1 MENINKT
8 NQSLKFLEFKNKA
21 KNLLNPG
28 IILIAVAALTLLIA
42 NSPWGH
48 LYQAFWNVEIHLGTE
63 YFNLFNHHGHSFTAL
78 QFVNDAIM
86 AIFFFMVGVEIKREI
101 LIGELSSVRQAMLP
115 IIAAMGGI
123 IFPILIFYVTGS
135 IQNFSAEE
143 FRGIAIPMATDI
155 AFSLGVLTMLGK
167 RVPLSLKIFLL
178 ALAIVDDIGGIIT
191 IAAFY
196 SEFTLISLLYI
207 GIAVV
212 LFGVLMIGN
221 RMEIHSKPFYM
232 TIGAIIWYMFLQAGI
247 HPTIAGVLVA
257 FTVPSRPHINLKEFI
272 DSMQDNLKKLKEK
285 HQQGSDTIV
294 LTNEQMHILAEIE
307 NKSDKVVS
315 PLQDFEDNLHNWVS
329 YFIMPLFAFA
339 NAGVVFSGE
348 EINIFEGVSL
358 SIFLSLFLGKAIGI
372 YLFTWGSVK
381 LNISSLPKGMNFK
394 NLAGVSMLGGI
405 GFTVA
410 LFLASLSYPAG
421 SELLNQ
427 AKMGILFGSFVS
439 GLAGY
444 FLLKKVLDKTI

>member
-1 MENINKT
+1 MESIKKMK
-8 NQSLKFLEFKNKA
+8 QSLKFLDFKLKVENY
-21 KNLLNPG
+21 LNPG
-28 IILIAVAALTLLIA
+28 IILIVVAAITLFIA
-42 NSPWGH
+42 NSPIGH
-48 LYQAFWNVEIHLGTE
+48 LYQAFWNMEIHLGTE
-63 YFNLFNHHGHSFTAL
+63 KFNFFNHHGHSFTAL

-86 AIFFFMVGVEIKREI
+86 AIFFFMVGIEIKREI
-101 LIGELSSVRQAMLP
+101 LVGELSSFRQAILP

-123 IFPILIFYVTGS
+123 IFPILIFYVTGT

-143 FRGIAIPMATDI
+143 LRGIAIPMATDI

-191 IAAFY
+191 IAIFY
-196 SEFTLISLLYI
+196 SEFTLTSLMFL
-207 GIAVV
+207 GIASL
-212 LFGVLMIGN
+212 LFGVLIIGN
-221 RMEIHSKPFYM
+221 KMEIHSKTFYLV
-232 TIGAIIWYMFLQAGI
+232 IGVIIWYMFLQAGI

-257 FTVPSRPHINLKEFI
+257 FTVPSRPHINLGDFI
-272 DSMQDNLKKLKEK
+272 DSMQENLRKLKEK
-285 HQQGSDTIV
+285 HQKGNETIV
-294 LTNEQMHILAEIE
+294 LTNEQMHILTEIE

-339 NAGVVFSGE
+339 NAGVVFSGDD
-348 EINIFEGVSL
+348 INIFEGVSV
-358 SIFLSLFLGKAIGI
+358 SIFLGLFLGKMTGI
-372 YLFTWGSVK
+372 FLFTWGSVK

-427 AKMGILFGSFVS
+427 AKMGILFGSLIS

-444 FLLKKVLDKTI
+444 FVLNKVLDK